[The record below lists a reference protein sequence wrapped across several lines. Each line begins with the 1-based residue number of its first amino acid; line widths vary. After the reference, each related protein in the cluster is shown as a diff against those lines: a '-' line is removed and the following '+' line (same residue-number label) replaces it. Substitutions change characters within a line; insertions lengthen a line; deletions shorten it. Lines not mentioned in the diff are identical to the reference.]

1 MAYEKLF
8 LHVKCKQRTWQ
19 VLFRLKYWATETKLR
34 VSCLTTQGK
43 KVENTIKTNTRN
55 WKILLK
61 NKPKLFYI
69 QIRWVTKY
77 NQGYFRQRLRFHLP
91 STNLKYLHWWSF
103 FTILYLIDAA
113 NYIYPTFLNIFS
125 LPDMA
130 CLQCLFIQHSILCQ
144 VLFSLCCR
152 KVGV

>member
-8 LHVKCKQRTWQ
+8 LHVKCKQRIGQ
-19 VLFRLKYWATETKLR
+19 VLFRLKYWAAETKPC

-69 QIRWVTKY
+69 KIRWVIKY
-77 NQGYFRQRLRFHLP
+77 
-91 STNLKYLHWWSF
+91 S
-103 FTILYLIDAA
+103 
-113 NYIYPTFLNIFS
+113 
-125 LPDMA
+125 
-130 CLQCLFIQHSILCQ
+130 
-144 VLFSLCCR
+144 
-152 KVGV
+152 